1 MADYQLTQTG
11 NEVQDILDS
20 ALTVTGSGVTLSQSG
35 VDVQALLNDITKGKF
50 EWTYWNDM
58 DAVPSAGDNWLV
70 ASYDPAWSNRPTDY
84 GIVLRFTAP
93 YLAWSA
99 EIAIAVGS
107 EAGEINYR
115 TTHDGNPWTQW
126 RSLQPALTYTTY
138 VNMLDTIPAQP
149 TSATTASYTVPNN
162 GWVYMYA
169 TRGSTAGNSLFLSVN
184 GVTCYTFPAYDAY
197 AVVAIII
204 PVTRGQTLKFTTD
217 SGNATW
223 TIRQLHFSR

>member
-11 NEVQDILDS
+11 NEVQ
-20 ALTVTGSGVTLSQSG
+20 
-35 VDVQALLNDITKGKF
+35 ALLNDIPKGKF
-50 EWTYWNDM
+50 TWLTSVNTSLYDEIPQAQAEWFMGW
-58 DAVPSAGDNWLV
+58 
-70 ASYDPAWSNRPTDY
+70 YDPSWTNRPCDY
-84 GIVLRFTAP
+84 GLIFRTTPNSAFVPL
-93 YLAWSA
+93 SA
-99 EIAIAVGS
+99 EIAIGVGA
-107 EAGEINYR
+107 EKGEIYVR
-115 TTHDGNPWTQW
+115 TTENGDPWTQW

-138 VNMLDTIPAQP
+138 VNMLDIIPANP

-197 AVVAIII
+197 AVVGIIF

-217 SGNATW
+217 SASATW